1 MKSVWS
7 FLDSVYMEATTNYN
21 PYRRKMLSL
30 IIKVLGV
37 VFQDT
42 HTQKLDF
49 QWQSYLSSTRCS
61 FVSVVAVYA
70 SYGLHLSR
78 FFFIAFSQF
87 LRRKKNNSKE
97 LHRQS
102 ETNAETEKERER
114 ENCIPVMRFIDYI
127 HTNVFSNE

>member
-7 FLDSVYMEATTNYN
+7 FLDSVNMEATTNYN

-61 FVSVVAVYA
+61 FVSVVVVYA

-87 LRRKKNNSKE
+87 LRRKKTIANSYTDKAK
-97 LHRQS
+97 QMPM
-102 ETNAETEKERER
+102 TEKERER
-114 ENCIPVMRFIDYI
+114 ENSIPVMRFIDYI